1 MKLLDIVTGP
11 WAIQPEKLLEIQAIY
26 ATHLRGDKIDIEAV
40 EKRLGRP
47 LNNEPK
53 GYEIRDGVAVMQ
65 LSGVLA
71 KKMNLFSSIS
81 GGASY
86 EIAARDF
93 AQALNDPAVEAIA
106 LVIDS
111 PGGTVDG
118 VQQLGDAIFGAR
130 GIKPVGAIADGTM
143 ASAAYWI
150 GAQAD
155 VVMAA
160 SDTTLVG
167 SIGVVASHQD
177 ISGAEE
183 KIGVKTTEITAGKY
197 KRIASQHAP
206 LSDEGRADI
215 QSRVDYLYEVFVGAV
230 AKARGVSV
238 DVVLSD
244 MADGR
249 VFIGQQAV
257 SAGLVDGVSTI
268 DGLIANL
275 KQRAAG
281 VAASQTQGAITMD
294 LATLTAEYPD
304 LVQAIAADS
313 AAAERARIAD
323 VEAQALPGHEALI
336 AAFKA
341 DGQTTGPQAAAAVL
355 AAEKQK
361 LAGMAAA
368 LAADAPQPIAHAAAP
383 TDPVAGADD
392 DRPVAERA
400 QAKWES
406 DAAIRKEFGSLGA
419 FTAYL
424 KNYEAGRARV
434 LGATR

>member
-11 WAIQPEKLLEIQAIY
+11 WAIQPAKLLEIQAIY
-26 ATHLRGDKIDIEAV
+26 ATHLRGDKIDLEAV
-40 EKRLGRP
+40 EKRIGRP

-53 GYEIRDGVAVMQ
+53 GYEIRDGVAV
-65 LSGVLA
+65 LPVAGVLA

-86 EIAARDF
+86 EMVARDF
-93 AQALNDPAVEAIA
+93 QQALSDPAVEAIA

-118 VQQLGDAIFGAR
+118 VQQLGDAIFSAR
-130 GIKPVGAIADGTM
+130 GIKPVGAIADGMM
-143 ASAAYWI
+143 ASAAYWL

-160 SDTTLVG
+160 SDTAQIG
-167 SIGVVASHQD
+167 SIGVVAAHRD
-177 ISGAEE
+177 ISAAEATAG
-183 KIGVKTTEITAGKY
+183 IKTTEITAGKY

-206 LSDEGRADI
+206 LTEEGRAEI
-215 QSRVDYLYEVFVGAV
+215 QASVDYLYEIFVGQV
-230 AKARGVSV
+230 AKARGTTVEK
-238 DVVLSD
+238 VLED

-257 SAGLVDGVSTI
+257 QAGLVDGVSTL

-281 VAASQTQGAITMD
+281 VAANQNQGANMD
-294 LATLTAEYPD
+294 LETLKAEYPD
-304 LVQAIAADS
+304 LVQAIAADG

-323 VEAQALPGHEALI
+323 VEAQALPGHADLI
-336 AAFKA
+336 AQFKA
-341 DGQTTGPQAAAAVL
+341 DGKTTGPEAAAAIL
-355 AAEKQK
+355 DAERAK
-361 LAGMAAA
+361 LGNMAAA
-368 LAADAPQPIAHAAAP
+368 LAADAPAPVPHAAAP
-383 TDPVAGADD
+383 VDIMLSAD

-434 LGATR
+434 LGATQ

>member
-11 WAIQPEKLLEIQAIY
+11 WAIQPAKLLEIQAIY
-26 ATHLRGDKIDIEAV
+26 ATHLRGEKIDLEAV

-53 GYEIRDGVAVMQ
+53 GYEIRDGVAV
-65 LSGVLA
+65 LPVTGVLA

-86 EIAARDF
+86 ELVGRDF
-93 AQALNDPAVEAIA
+93 DQALNDPAVEAIA

-118 VQQLGDAIFGAR
+118 VQQLGDAIFAAR
-130 GIKPVGAIADGTM
+130 GVKPVGAIADGMM
-143 ASAAYWI
+143 ASAAYWL

-160 SDTTLVG
+160 SDTAQIG
-167 SIGVVASHQD
+167 SIGVVAAHRD
-177 ISGAEE
+177 ISGAEAAAG
-183 KIGVKTTEITAGKY
+183 IKTTEITAGKY
-197 KRIASQHAP
+197 KRVASQYAA
-206 LSDEGRADI
+206 LTEDGRAEI
-215 QSRVDYLYEVFVGAV
+215 QASVDYLYEIFVGQV
-230 AKARGVSV
+230 AKARGTTVEK
-238 DVVLSD
+238 VLEG

-257 SAGLVDGVSTI
+257 QAGLVDGVSTL
-268 DGLIANL
+268 DGLIAEL

-281 VAASQTQGAITMD
+281 VAANRNQGASMD
-294 LATLTAEYPD
+294 LETLKAEYPD
-304 LVQAIAADS
+304 LVQAIVADG

-323 VEAQALPGHEALI
+323 VEAQALPGHADLI
-336 AAFKA
+336 AQFKA
-341 DGQTTGPQAAAAVL
+341 DGKTTGPEAAAAIL
-355 AAEKQK
+355 AAERAK
-361 LAGMAAA
+361 LGNMAAA
-368 LAADAPQPIAHAAAP
+368 LAADAPAPVPHAAVPA
-383 TDPVAGADD
+383 DAGSASD

-400 QAKWES
+400 AAKWEA

-424 KNYEAGRARV
+424 KNHEAGRARV
-434 LGATR
+434 LGATS

>member
-11 WAIQPEKLLEIQAIY
+11 WAIQPDKLLEIQSIY

-53 GYEIRDGVAVMQ
+53 GYEIRDGVAV
-65 LSGVLA
+65 LPVSGVLA

-86 EIAARDF
+86 ELIARDF
-93 AQALNDPAVEAIA
+93 NQAIADPAVEAVA

-118 VQQLGDAIFGAR
+118 VQQLGDAVFSAR
-130 GIKPVGAIADGTM
+130 GVKPVGAIADGMM

-160 SDTTLVG
+160 SDTTMVG
-167 SIGVVASHQD
+167 SIGVVAAHRD
-177 ISGAEE
+177 ISAAEE
-183 KIGVKTTEITAGKY
+183 KAGIKTTEITAGAY
-197 KRIASQHAP
+197 KRISSEHAP
-206 LSDEGRADI
+206 LSEEGRADI
-215 QSRVDYLYEVFVGAV
+215 QSRVDYLYEIFVGDV
-230 AKARGVSV
+230 AKARGVSIEK
-238 DVVLSD
+238 VLAD

-257 SAGLVDGVSTI
+257 SAGLVDGVSTL

-281 VAASQTQGAITMD
+281 VAANSTQGVCMD
-294 LATLTAEYPD
+294 LDALKAEYPE
-304 LVQAIAADS
+304 LVQSIASEA

-323 VEAQALPGHEALI
+323 VEAQTLPGHEALI
-336 AAFKA
+336 ERFKA
-341 DGQTTGPQAAAAVL
+341 DGKTTGPQAAAAVL
-355 AAEKQK
+355 AAERTK
-361 LAGMAAA
+361 LGNMAAA
-368 LAADAPQPIAHAAAP
+368 LDADAPAPVPHVAAPQESPAANDDSLPVEERAAA
-383 TDPVAGADD
+383 
-392 DRPVAERA
+392 
-400 QAKWES
+400 KWSS
-406 DAAIRKEFGSLGA
+406 DADIRKEFGSVGA

-424 KNYEAGRARV
+424 KNHEAGRARV
-434 LGATR
+434 FGATR

>member
-26 ATHLRGDKIDIEAV
+26 ATHLRGEKIDIEAV
-40 EKRLGRP
+40 EKRIGRP

-53 GYEIRDGVAVMQ
+53 GYEIRDGVAV
-65 LSGVLA
+65 LPISGVLA
-71 KKMNLFSSIS
+71 KKMNLFASIS

-86 EIAARDF
+86 ELVARDF
-93 AQALNDPAVEAIA
+93 NQALADPAVEAIA
-106 LVIDS
+106 MVIDS

-118 VQQLGDAIFGAR
+118 VQQLGDAIFAAR
-130 GIKPVGAIADGTM
+130 GVKPVGALADGTM

-177 ISGAEE
+177 ISAAEE
-183 KIGVKTTEITAGKY
+183 KAGIKTSEITAGKY

-215 QSRVDYLYEVFVGAV
+215 QARVDYLYEVFVGAV
-230 AKARGVSV
+230 AKARGVNV
-238 DVVLSD
+238 EQVLSD

-257 SAGLVDGVSTI
+257 KAGLVDGVSTL

-281 VAASQTQGAITMD
+281 VAANPQQGASMD
-294 LATLTAEYPD
+294 LETLKAEHPE
-304 LVQAIAADS
+304 LVQAIAA
-313 AAAERARIAD
+313 AAASAERARIAD

-336 AAFKA
+336 AHLKA

-355 AAEKQK
+355 AAERAK
-361 LAGMAAA
+361 LGNMAAA
-368 LAADAPQPIAHAAAP
+368 LDADAPLPVPHAAAP
-383 TDPVAGADD
+383 QDAPAADD
-392 DRPVAERA
+392 GLPVEERA
-400 QAKWES
+400 KARWDS
-406 DAAIRKEFGSLGA
+406 DVAVRKEFGSLGA

-424 KNYEAGRARV
+424 KNHEAGRARV

>member
-26 ATHLRGDKIDIEAV
+26 RTHLRGEKIDIEAV
-40 EKRLGRP
+40 EKRIGRP

-53 GYEIRDGVAVMQ
+53 GYEIRDGVAVLSM
-65 LSGVLA
+65 SGVLA

-86 EIAARDF
+86 ELVARDF
-93 AQALNDPAVEAIA
+93 NQALADPAVEAIA

-111 PGGTVDG
+111 PGGSVDG
-118 VQQLGDAIFGAR
+118 VQQLGDAVFAAR
-130 GIKPVGAIADGTM
+130 GVKPVGAFADGTM

-160 SDTTLVG
+160 SDTTQVG
-167 SIGVVASHQD
+167 SIGVVAAHQD
-177 ISGAEE
+177 ISAAEE
-183 KIGVKTTEITAGKY
+183 KMGVRTTEITAGKY

-206 LSDEGRADI
+206 LTDEGRADI
-215 QSRVDYLYEVFVGAV
+215 QARVDYLYEIFVGAV

-238 DVVLSD
+238 ETVLSD

-268 DGLIANL
+268 DAMIADL

-281 VAASQTQGAITMD
+281 VAAAQAKGASMD
-294 LATLTAEYPD
+294 LETLKAEHAD
-304 LVQAIAADS
+304 LVSALHAEG

-323 VEAQALPGHEALI
+323 VEAQSLPGHEALI
-336 AAFKA
+336 AQFKA
-341 DGQTTGPQAAAAVL
+341 DGTTTGPQAAAAVL
-355 AAEKQK
+355 AAERNK
-361 LAGMAAA
+361 LSGIAAS
-368 LAADAPQPIAHAAAP
+368 LAADAPSPVPHAAAP
-383 TDPVAGADD
+383 DDQAAADD
-392 DRPVAERA
+392 DQPVEARA

-424 KNYEAGRARV
+424 KNHEAGRARV

>member
-11 WAIQPEKLLEIQAIY
+11 WAIQPDKLLEIQSIY

-53 GYEIRDGVAVMQ
+53 GYEIRDGVAV
-65 LSGVLA
+65 LPVSGVLA

-86 EIAARDF
+86 ELIARDF
-93 AQALNDPAVEAIA
+93 NQAIADPAVEAVA

-118 VQQLGDAIFGAR
+118 VQQLGDAVFSAR
-130 GIKPVGAIADGTM
+130 GVKPVGAIADGMM

-160 SDTTLVG
+160 SDTTMVG
-167 SIGVVASHQD
+167 SIGVVAAHRD
-177 ISGAEE
+177 ISAAEE
-183 KIGVKTTEITAGKY
+183 KAGIKTTEITAGAY
-197 KRIASQHAP
+197 KRISSEHAP
-206 LSDEGRADI
+206 LSEEGRADI
-215 QSRVDYLYEVFVGAV
+215 QSRVDYLYEIFVGDV
-230 AKARGVSV
+230 AKARGVSIEK
-238 DVVLSD
+238 VLAD

-257 SAGLVDGVSTI
+257 SAGLVDGVSTL

-281 VAASQTQGAITMD
+281 VAANSTQGVSMD
-294 LATLTAEYPD
+294 LDALKAEYPE
-304 LVQAIAADS
+304 LVQSIASEA

-323 VEAQALPGHEALI
+323 VEAQTLPGHEALI
-336 AAFKA
+336 ERFKA
-341 DGQTTGPQAAAAVL
+341 DGKTTGPQAAAAVL
-355 AAEKQK
+355 AAERTK
-361 LAGMAAA
+361 LGNMAAA
-368 LAADAPQPIAHAAAP
+368 LDADAPAPVPHVAAPQESPAANDDSLPVEERAAA
-383 TDPVAGADD
+383 
-392 DRPVAERA
+392 
-400 QAKWES
+400 KWSS
-406 DAAIRKEFGSLGA
+406 DADIRKEFGSVGA

-424 KNYEAGRARV
+424 KNHEAGRARV
-434 LGATR
+434 FGATR

>member
-11 WAIQPEKLLEIQAIY
+11 WAIQPAKLLEIQAIY
-26 ATHLRGDKIDIEAV
+26 ATHLRGDKIDLEAV

-53 GYEIRDGVAVMQ
+53 GYEIRDGVAV
-65 LSGVLA
+65 LPVAGVLA

-86 EIAARDF
+86 ELVGRDF
-93 AQALNDPAVEAIA
+93 QQALNDPAVEAIA

-118 VQQLGDAIFGAR
+118 VQQLGDAIFSAR
-130 GIKPVGAIADGTM
+130 GIKPVGAIADGMM

-160 SDTTLVG
+160 SDTAQIG
-167 SIGVVASHQD
+167 SIGVVAAHRD
-177 ISGAEE
+177 ISSAEATAG
-183 KIGVKTTEITAGKY
+183 IKTTEITAGKY

-206 LSDEGRADI
+206 LTEEGRAEI
-215 QSRVDYLYEVFVGAV
+215 QASVDYLYEIFVGQV
-230 AKARGVSV
+230 AKARGTTVEK
-238 DVVLSD
+238 VLED

-257 SAGLVDGVSTI
+257 QAGLVDGVSTL

-281 VAASQTQGAITMD
+281 VAANQNQGANMD
-294 LATLTAEYPD
+294 LETLKAEYPD
-304 LVQAIAADS
+304 LAQAIAADG

-323 VEAQALPGHEALI
+323 VEAQALPGHADLV
-336 AAFKA
+336 AQFKA
-341 DGQTTGPQAAAAVL
+341 DGKTTGPEAAAAIL
-355 AAEKQK
+355 AAERAK
-361 LAGMAAA
+361 LGNMAAA
-368 LAADAPQPIAHAAAP
+368 LAADAPAPVPHAAAP
-383 TDPVAGADD
+383 VDIMLSDD

-400 QAKWES
+400 QAKWDS
-406 DAAIRKEFGSLGA
+406 DGAIRKEFSSLGA

-424 KNYEAGRARV
+424 KNHEAGRARV
-434 LGATR
+434 LGATQ